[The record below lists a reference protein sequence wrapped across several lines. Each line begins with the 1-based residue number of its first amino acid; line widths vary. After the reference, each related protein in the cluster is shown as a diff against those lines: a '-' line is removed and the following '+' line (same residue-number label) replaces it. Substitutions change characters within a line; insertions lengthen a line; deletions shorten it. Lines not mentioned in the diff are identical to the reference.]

1 MVTSLLRTGT
11 TPPDSGERPRRP
23 RQKVPLKLVAA
34 AAALGLALPVGF
46 GIVNALP
53 DWDSA
58 LSPQTVDRSPAPLL
72 TALRDVA
79 QHRAAEGTFQV
90 LVDVEQD
97 TPYLPSFISG
107 ERTTFFAVGRVDALV
122 EMSGLDEDRV
132 TTSPDR
138 RSVTIELPAP
148 VLAPAVVDPAQSRVV
163 GRDRGIVE
171 RLGGVVEDSPTG
183 EQELYVLAG
192 TKLDEAALSSDLLVR
207 AEENTR
213 TWLTS
218 LAQSLGY
225 EQVTVTFDRTPA
237 PS

>member
-1 MVTSLLRTGT
+1 MANALLRSGT
-11 TPPDSGERPRRP
+11 TPPDSGERSPRPRR
-23 RQKVPLKLVAA
+23 KVPLKLVAA
-34 AAALGLALPVGF
+34 AAAAGLALPIGF
-46 GIVNALP
+46 GIVDALP
-53 DWDSA
+53 DWGSA
-58 LSPQTVDRSPAPLL
+58 LTPQTVDRSPAPLL

-107 ERTTFFAVGRVDALV
+107 ERTSFFAVGRVDALV
-122 EMSGLDEDRV
+122 DMAGLGEDRV

-138 RSVTIELPAP
+138 RSVTIQLPAP
-148 VLAPAVVDPAQSRVV
+148 VLAPAVVDPAESRVV
-163 GRDRGIVE
+163 GRDRGIVD
-171 RLGGVVEDSPTG
+171 RLAGVVEDSPTG
-183 EQELYVLAG
+183 EQELYALAG
-192 TKLDEAALSSDLLVR
+192 QKLDDAARASDLRAR

-225 EQVTVTFDRTPA
+225 EQVTVTFDPA
-237 PS
+237 VSPS